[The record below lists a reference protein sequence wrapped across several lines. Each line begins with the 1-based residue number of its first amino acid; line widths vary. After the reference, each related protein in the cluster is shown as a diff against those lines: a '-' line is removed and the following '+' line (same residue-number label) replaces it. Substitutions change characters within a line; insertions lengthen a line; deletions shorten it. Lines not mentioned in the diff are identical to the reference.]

1 MENKYWMVKQ
11 IVPYSL
17 ERLEYFRKVYTFGN
31 LQNEHVRLYKE
42 LN

>member
-11 IVPYSL
+11 IIPHSL
-17 ERLEYFRKVYTFGN
+17 ERLEFLRKIYNLGN